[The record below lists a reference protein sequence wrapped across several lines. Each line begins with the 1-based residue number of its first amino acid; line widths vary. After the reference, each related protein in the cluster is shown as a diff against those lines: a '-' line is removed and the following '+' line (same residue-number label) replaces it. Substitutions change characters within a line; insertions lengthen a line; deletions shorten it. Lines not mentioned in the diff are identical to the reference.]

1 MMRHKNEMCVR
12 VMTGLVLLALTT
24 IPASG
29 LAHDDPHRGAANQTQ
44 NHPAPFL
51 FVLPVDAA
59 PYTMI
64 MGPPRTHTMRSGLVN
79 LAPGKEV
86 GLHSTEK
93 NEEMLVVLEGQGE
106 VEMEGFG
113 RLKIAAG
120 RTAYVPPKTRHN
132 VFNTGTGPLKYIFV
146 VARAVE

>member
-1 MMRHKNEMCVR
+1 MRILETMCVL
-12 VMTGLVLLALTT
+12 VMTGLVLFVLAAL
-24 IPASG
+24 PV
-29 LAHDDPHRGAANQTQ
+29 PGAAHEEQKPGSVNAAAET
-44 NHPAPFL
+44 NRPFL
-51 FVLPVDAA
+51 FVLPADSA

-79 LAPGKEV
+79 LAPGKDV

-93 NEEMLVVLEGQGE
+93 NEEMLVILEGRGE
-106 VEMEGFG
+106 VELEGFG
-113 RLKIAAG
+113 RLMISAG

-132 VFNTGTGPLKYIFV
+132 VFNTGTDPLKYIFI

>member
-1 MMRHKNEMCVR
+1 MTTRILVL
-12 VMTGLVLLALTT
+12 TGLVLLAFLV

-29 LAHDDPHRGAANQTQ
+29 LAHEEQKPGTENAAAETNR
-44 NHPAPFL
+44 PFL
-51 FVLPVDAA
+51 FVLPADAV

-79 LAPGKEV
+79 LAPGRDV

-93 NEEMLVVLEGQGE
+93 NEEMLVILEGQGE
-106 VEMEGFG
+106 VELEGFG
-113 RLKIAAG
+113 RMKIAAG

-146 VARAVE
+146 VSKAVE